1 MDEQKT
7 YNYAISH
14 EEEPTV
20 ALKHLTVKSDSPE
33 VTLSFAEEEFGV
45 WKSKL
50 KLEPEDFS

>member
-33 VTLSFAEEEFGV
+33 VALSFAEEEFGV